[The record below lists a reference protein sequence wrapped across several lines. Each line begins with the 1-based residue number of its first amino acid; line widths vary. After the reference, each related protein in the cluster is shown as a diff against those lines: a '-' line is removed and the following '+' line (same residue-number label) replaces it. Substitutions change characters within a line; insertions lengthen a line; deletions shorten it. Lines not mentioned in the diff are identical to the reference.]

1 MDCNEARILID
12 ERVHGSLDGEQST
25 RLDAHLAGCTD
36 CAQDLKELSRIRALL
51 EDAKELAPPPAAL
64 DGIWS
69 NVLSAAR
76 EADAGPTPPRNP
88 PMTPLTAPAFV
99 YPEAAAAKRREARM
113 TWAASGLVAA
123 ALILLCFML
132 GNATG
137 PNATGY
143 YRGERAVA
151 TDRLDDELSTGKDK
165 GGVGWSSR
173 YGYAPASPAPP
184 PAATEAP
191 AEELMKKSEGLYQP
205 GMGGGRSSSHSSSS
219 GGGSSSGG
227 SGDGSFDGLDDSRL
241 PANDPR
247 AQSLPDTALKQQS
260 QLSKEY
266 DQNALGEEQA
276 GGRNKDDSPNAP
288 VSGNGAEE
296 AGPTKPKIIK
306 TGELTLEVK
315 DFKESSRKADELIVQ
330 SGGFIADS
338 RVFNL
343 EGAAKKAVI
352 KVRVTPEKF
361 EALFVA
367 LKQLGV
373 VLHERAGG
381 QDITAQYTDVLAR
394 IKNMQIAEERLQEL
408 IKTKTF
414 MDKVQSLLE
423 VERELNRVR
432 GEIESMQGQMRVWND
447 MLGLSTLTLTIQEPT
462 RAVPSGSLA
471 IEVRTLAEA
480 KQRLDEALAPRG
492 GQLLSGQTTKRG
504 DGTLQGDYSLRVEF
518 GQFAGLLDAIKGLG
532 RAQDE
537 QVVNQPFGAQV
548 PEGAERVPCELRL
561 RLFERGVQL
570 PNGSLHLEVDRLD
583 GSVEALK
590 KALEPHEAAIVTNQ
604 TSRQGDGTLT
614 AGIQLRVKAG
624 NFIRLIDA
632 LKPLGR
638 ITHLSVNGEGGEIR
652 GGAAEVP
659 CTVHVQ
665 MAERPKQVPSGAM
678 AVEVDAFPA
687 ARDALSTLIQKE
699 NLQVLGSDSQQQ
711 PDGAWAGVFR
721 LGIKADKMDA
731 VVTEFEKLGRVKTRN
746 LQGLGLGDLSRVDP
760 SVLGEVTVTLSERP
774 KFTPH
779 EEGAFRLFLRDTFSG
794 FLASI
799 AVIVRGFGIVL
810 PWLLGAV
817 VVYLLLRRA
826 GKKPAAAAPTVVEPV
841 DDQAKGK

>member
-12 ERVHGSLDGEQST
+12 ERVHGSLDGEQSA
-25 RLDAHLAGCTD
+25 RLDAHLESCAD

-69 NVLSAAR
+69 NVLSAVR
-76 EADAGPTPPRNP
+76 EEDSAPTTPRKP

-99 YPEAAAAKRREARM
+99 YPEAAAASRRESRM

-132 GNATG
+132 GSATG
-137 PNATGY
+137 PARYDLTKA
-143 YRGERAVA
+143 ERTV
-151 TDRLDDELSTGKDK
+151 STGLNDAEYGANGNE
-165 GGVGWSSR
+165 GGVTWSSR
-173 YGYAPASPAPP
+173 YGYAPATPAAPPAPRS
-184 PAATEAP
+184 AP
-191 AEELMKKSEGLYQP
+191 ASAQELVDKSDALYPP
-205 GMGGGRSSSHSSSS
+205 GMGGGNSSSHSSSS
-219 GGGSSSGG
+219 GGTSS
-227 SGDGSFDGLDDSRL
+227 SGDGSFDGPDDARL
-241 PANDPR
+241 PANDPG
-247 AQSLPDTALKQQS
+247 APSLHDTALKQQG

-266 DQNALGEEQA
+266 DQNVLGEKRA
-276 GGRNKDDSPNAP
+276 GEKKDDSTEAP
-288 VSGNGAEE
+288 VSGNGTEE
-296 AGPTKPKIIK
+296 TGPTKPKIIK
-306 TGELTLEVK
+306 TGELTVEVK
-315 DFKESSRKADELIVQ
+315 DFKDASRKADELIVN

-367 LKQLGV
+367 LKQLGI

-381 QDITAQYTDVLAR
+381 QDITAQYTDVMAR

-480 KQRLDEALAPRG
+480 KTRLDEALAGRG

-504 DGTLQGDYSLRVEF
+504 DGTLQGDYTLRVEF
-518 GQFAGLLDAIKGLG
+518 GQFAGLLDAIKSLG

-583 GSVEALK
+583 GAVDALK
-590 KALEPHEAAIVTNQ
+590 KTLEPHEAAIVTNQ

-624 NFIRLIDA
+624 NFIRLVDA

-665 MAERPKQVPSGAM
+665 LAERPKQVPSGAM
-678 AVEVDAFPA
+678 AVEVEAFPA
-687 ARDALSTLIQKE
+687 ARDALSALIQKE

-774 KFTPH
+774 KLTPH
-779 EEGAFRLFLRDTFSG
+779 EEGAFRLFMRDTFSG

-799 AVIVRGFGIVL
+799 SIIVRGFGFVL
-810 PWLLGAV
+810 PWLLGAAL
-817 VVYLLLRRA
+817 VYLLLRRV
-826 GKKPAAAAPTVVEPV
+826 GKKPAAAVTPAPMKPEAEET
-841 DDQAKGK
+841 K